1 MMLNSDCLVAVVV
14 VVVVVVV
21 VLFQQLIY
29 VNIELHDIN

>member
-1 MMLNSDCLVAVVV
+1 MMLNSDCLGAV

>member
-1 MMLNSDCLVAVVV
+1 MMLNSDCLG
-14 VVVVVVV
+14 VVVVVV